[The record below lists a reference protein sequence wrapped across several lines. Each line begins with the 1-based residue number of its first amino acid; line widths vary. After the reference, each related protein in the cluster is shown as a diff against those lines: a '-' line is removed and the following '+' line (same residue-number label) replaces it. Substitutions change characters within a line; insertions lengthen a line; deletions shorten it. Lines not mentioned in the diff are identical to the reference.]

1 MPKDRLQSSL
11 RKCEDCG
18 VIPQRREASVGGS
31 VSGKEA
37 LKATVRGLGS
47 VLRSKV
53 TAGFEE
59 GERPVQL

>member
-1 MPKDRLQSSL
+1 MPKDGLQSNL
-11 RKCEDCG
+11 GKCEDCG

-47 VLRSKV
+47 ALRSKA
-53 TAGFEE
+53 TAGF
-59 GERPVQL
+59 